1 MKLSQQWII
10 LLSSPL
16 LILLTGRASFAFS
29 FTMPSQPPE
38 PICTSLNSPY
48 CLSISHTEP
57 GVGTVTVSTTSVSE
71 LPLGGTDDFFNLLT
85 SSVWAQN
92 GWTFN
97 KAQPVESLTGR
108 FDIGVYAP
116 FIFLTDQETVGAEI
130 QVLYSPGGGFDPVG
144 SNVHF
149 IQRVVNNHAYTVT
162 LQGVIQQPPGTPD
175 DKIDT
180 VLEQTQPGFIDPQKP
195 TFNPFYDTYGQ
206 VRRLPDQRILFVDT
220 PSR

>member
-38 PICTSLNSPY
+38 PICTSPTSPY

-71 LPLGGTDDFFNLLT
+71 LPLGGTNDFFNLLT

-116 FIFLTDQETVGAEI
+116 FIFLTG
-130 QVLYSPGGGFDPVG
+130 
-144 SNVHF
+144 
-149 IQRVVNNHAYTVT
+149 
-162 LQGVIQQPPGTPD
+162 
-175 DKIDT
+175 
-180 VLEQTQPGFIDPQKP
+180 
-195 TFNPFYDTYGQ
+195 
-206 VRRLPDQRILFVDT
+206 
-220 PSR
+220 